1 MLQTKP
7 NHQAHLE
14 AERAL
19 AAEKEAMTHA
29 LMELR
34 LKLAMIEEQLRLKSL
49 EPKMR
54 VQLEGVKGSVMGKM
68 EKLQAKLD
76 GVRLQVSEAALAVS
90 RLGEVAAAACAA
102 GCLAGGC

>member
-1 MLQTKP
+1 V
-7 NHQAHLE
+7 HLE

-54 VQLEGVKGSVMGKM
+54 VQLEDVKGSVMGKM
-68 EKLQAKLD
+68 EKLQNRLD
-76 GVRLQVSEAALAVS
+76 GVRLQVSRGRGGVG
-90 RLGEVAAAACAA
+90 RGGA
-102 GCLAGGC
+102 G